1 MGEDQRINVFSP
13 RSINQVKSQT
23 PCATPVTYIPDD
35 MAFHYL
41 DRSMVNVS
49 IGLFKDIMLDRIIG
63 NIIVSMTKRGYATIK
78 NEIHHLVTPELLV
91 GKWVIGL
98 EKAK

>member
-1 MGEDQRINVFSP
+1 
-13 RSINQVKSQT
+13 
-23 PCATPVTYIPDD
+23 
-35 MAFHYL
+35 
-41 DRSMVNVS
+41 MV
-49 IGLFKDIMLDRIIG
+49 DRIIG

-78 NEIHHLVTPELLV
+78 NESHHFVTPELLV